1 MVQENIIKPKVLVIC
16 GPTASG
22 KTSLSIECAKL
33 LNSEVISAD
42 SMNVYKMFNI
52 GTAKPT
58 QDEMQ
63 GIKHHLIDVAEPT
76 DNFSVGDYKDL
87 ALPILENLIKKGKI
101 PVICGGTGFYINS
114 LLYDFSYG
122 NIGCD
127 SKVRNKYKNLL
138 QEKGAK
144 YIYDLLNEVDPE
156 SAKCIHQ
163 NDTKRVIRALEI
175 FESGT
180 KKSDIV
186 DSKISKYDFKAFS
199 IGINRDI
206 LYERINKRVDDMI
219 NSGLVEEVA
228 LLKNSGINLSH
239 QAMQGIGYKEI
250 YSYLLGETSL
260 ENAIENLKL
269 NTRHYAKRQ
278 ITFFKKLENHKVIE
292 LTDIKIMAKGIID
305 LLW

>member
-127 SKVRNKYKNLL
+127 SKVRNKYKSLL

-156 SAKCIHQ
+156 SAKSIHQ

-219 NSGLVEEVA
+219 ISGLVEEVA
-228 LLKNSGINLSH
+228 LLKNFGINLSH

-250 YSYLLGETSL
+250 YSYLLSETSL

-305 LLW
+305 SLW

>member
-22 KTSLSIECAKL
+22 KTLLSIECAKL

-87 ALPILENLIKKGKI
+87 ALPILESLIKKGKI

-127 SKVRNKYKNLL
+127 SNVRNKYKSLL